1 MTKVVDIQSK
11 LSETAQLVL
20 TQFTELTGMEANDY
34 VVNDVHRLIAGMPKS
49 LANQKRKYVDELF
62 AEIRANTGTDDDG
75 KDLAED
81 KQGHAYHAAVRKYE
95 RLAPRI
101 MQEAIGFDRLFET
114 CHKEWYEST
123 MDKPWSRTSTKS
135 KSMTKQEKEAREALA
150 KIHKVA

>member
-49 LANQKRKYVDELF
+49 LANQKKKYVDELY
-62 AEIRANTGTDDDG
+62 AEIRASVSVDRDG
-75 KDLAED
+75 ADLPED
-81 KQGHAYHAAVRKYE
+81 QQGHAYHSAKRKYD

-101 MQEAIGFDRLFET
+101 MQEAIGFERLFDT

-135 KSMTKQEKEAREALA
+135 KSMSKQEKEAREALA
-150 KIHKVA
+150 QIHKVA